1 MSDTPQLPAPGIPG
15 EFIRDPDET
24 EWRRDPAAITNEDPP
39 ADPVET
45 QAPDSEAPA
54 PVTPTT
60 NPETDG
66 ISRSDLHNQG
76 RSNKRNP

>member
-1 MSDTPQLPAPGIPG
+1 MTEPEVPTPGGPG
-15 EFIRDPDET
+15 EFVRDPGET
-24 EWRRDPAAITNEDPP
+24 EWRRDPTAITCEDPKP
-39 ADPVET
+39 EPVEP
-45 QAPDSEAPA
+45 QAPA
-54 PVTPTT
+54 PATPTT

>member
-1 MSDTPQLPAPGIPG
+1 MPIPGGPG
-15 EFIRDPDET
+15 EFVRDPGET
-24 EWRRDPAAITNEDPP
+24 EWRRDPTAITCEDPKP
-39 ADPVET
+39 EPVEP
-45 QAPDSEAPA
+45 QAPDPEAPA
-54 PVTPTT
+54 PATPTT

>member
-1 MSDTPQLPAPGIPG
+1 MTEPEVPIPGGPG
-15 EFIRDPDET
+15 EFVRDPGET
-24 EWRRDPAAITNEDPP
+24 EWRRDPTAITCEDPKP
-39 ADPVET
+39 EPVEP
-45 QAPDSEAPA
+45 QAPDPEAPA
-54 PVTPTT
+54 PATPTT